1 MGKRQDFEDFYA
13 GSKDR
18 CLRALLATV
27 ADRGEADDLL
37 SEAFTRAWKQW
48 RAVSDHPSPE
58 AWVMRTAL
66 NLHRDRWRR
75 ANHARRFLAVRRE
88 QRSLPD
94 EPFDPAVLAGLQSLS
109 DRQRSVVAL
118 RILLD
123 LSTEETA
130 DILGISPGT
139 VPTHLK
145 RGLDTLRA
153 VLSPE
158 GSYVE

>member
-1 MGKRQDFEDFYA
+1 MGKRQDFEGFYA
-13 GSKDR
+13 DSKDR

-27 ADRGEADDLL
+27 ADREEADDLL

-58 AWVMRTAL
+58 AWLMRTAL

-75 ANHARRFLAVRRE
+75 ANHAKRFLAVRRE
-88 QRSLPD
+88 QLSLPD
-94 EPFDPAVLAGLQSLS
+94 EPFDPAVLAGLRSLS

-123 LSTEETA
+123 LSTEQTA

-145 RGLDTLRA
+145 RGLAALRA
-153 VLSPE
+153 VFSPE

>member
-1 MGKRQDFEDFYA
+1 MGRRQDFEDFYA

-27 ADRGEADDLL
+27 TDRGEADDLL

-88 QRSLPD
+88 QRCLPD
-94 EPFDPAVLAGLQSLS
+94 EPFDPAVLAGLRSLS